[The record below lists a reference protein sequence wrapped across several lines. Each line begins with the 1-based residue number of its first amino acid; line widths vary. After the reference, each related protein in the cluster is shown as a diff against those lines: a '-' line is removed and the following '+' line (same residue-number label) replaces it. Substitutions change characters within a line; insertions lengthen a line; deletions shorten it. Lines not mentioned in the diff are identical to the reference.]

1 MEFIC
6 KHRCIIGESPVWND
20 FEKCLYFTNGM
31 ENELC
36 ILDVYTNKLTV
47 RKLAKGAAAYAFT
60 KDNRLIVS
68 RWDGVYI
75 LNDDDTEEALYDT
88 SKTNIVYGNDMKA
101 GPDGRLYVGTLSEK
115 KAGISDRIDGKLYSI
130 DKSGNVRVLLDNI
143 DVSNGLDWSID
154 EKYFY
159 HTDSGTKIIKEYSFD
174 KETGNIE
181 FTGRQ
186 VRVEG
191 VDGFTVDTD
200 NNLLAAC
207 WGYGHV
213 AVVDTASLEVKSFI
227 DIPVRIP
234 ASCGF
239 AGNNMELLAI
249 TTASHNADTEKDI
262 NAGFTFI
269 KDVNRKGR
277 KPYLFG

>member
-1 MEFIC
+1 MELIC
-6 KHRCIIGESPVWND
+6 KHRCIIGESPVWNE
-20 FEKCLYFTNGM
+20 FEKLLYFTNGYGD
-31 ENELC
+31 ELC
-36 ILDVYTNKLTV
+36 ILDVYTNELTV
-47 RKLAKGAAAYAFT
+47 RKLTKGAAAYAFT

-68 RWDGVYI
+68 RHDGVYI
-75 LNDDDTEEALYDT
+75 LNSDDTEENLYDT
-88 SKTNIVYGNDMKA
+88 SKINIVYGNDMKA

-115 KAGISDRIDGKLYSI
+115 KAGTSDKIDGKLYSI
-130 DKSGNVRVLLDNI
+130 DKNRNVRVLLENI

-174 KETGNIE
+174 KETGSIE

-186 VRVEG
+186 VKVDG

-200 NNLLAAC
+200 NNILAAC

-213 AVVDTASLEVKSFI
+213 AVVDTVSFEVKSFI
-227 DIPVRIP
+227 DIPARIP

-239 AGNNMELLAI
+239 VGNNMELLAVV
-249 TTASHNADTEKDI
+249 TASYNADIEKDV

>member
-1 MEFIC
+1 MELIC
-6 KHRCIIGESPVWND
+6 KHRCIIGESPVWNE
-20 FEKCLYFTNGM
+20 FEKRLYFTNGYGD
-31 ENELC
+31 ELC
-36 ILDVYTNKLTV
+36 ILDVYTNELTV
-47 RKLAKGAAAYAFT
+47 RKLTKGAAAYAFT

-68 RWDGVYI
+68 RHDGVYI
-75 LNDDDTEEALYDT
+75 LNSDDTEENLYDT

-101 GPDGRLYVGTLSEK
+101 GPDGRLYVGTLSGK
-115 KAGISDRIDGKLYSI
+115 KSGTSDKIDGKLYSI
-130 DKSGNVRVLLDNI
+130 DKNGKVRVLLENI

-174 KETGNIE
+174 KETGSIE

-186 VRVEG
+186 VKVDG

-200 NNLLAAC
+200 NNILAAC

-213 AVVDTASLEVKSFI
+213 AVVDTVSFEVKSFI
-227 DIPVRIP
+227 DIPARIP

-239 AGNNMELLAI
+239 VGNNMELLAVV
-249 TTASHNADTEKDI
+249 TASYNADIEKDV

-269 KDVNRKGR
+269 KDINRKGR